1 MDSPD
6 VSMLEPLFFTR
17 YSMEDSAPV
26 SALFAMAE
34 SGEMCGIYILEFE
47 DGARYVGQTV
57 NIIRRYA
64 DHKRTHGDIVA
75 FGFAPCRRERLDA
88 HERTAIVHEQRGHSP
103 RNNMLT
109 DQPGGRGDLEIEMAV
124 GARLT
129 LPWERFRRSTVSE
142 EPRQS
147 KDGRFWQVAE
157 RRDYGRIREEL
168 ARYVHET
175 IPSPS
180 RTGGLLWSLTAFPS
194 TRKNKDRRRLFT
206 LNAGSV
212 EVLFVTEW
220 DLENGGTELE
230 WTMNLWPEEL
240 PSKLEALK
248 GRWLRRATSQES
260 NNYRSAGPVLSLD
273 CAGTDTFSKALD
285 QSFILDAAYRL
296 NVTMMRRSTTVFA
309 KHHNH
314 AFAADI
320 LREIHVLDKP
330 TRK

>member
-1 MDSPD
+1 MDSPK

-34 SGEMCGIYILEFE
+34 SRELCGIYILEFE

-57 NIIRRYA
+57 NIIQRYA
-64 DHKRTHGDIVA
+64 KHRRTHGDIVA
-75 FGFAPCRRERLDA
+75 FGFAPCRRELLDA
-88 HERTAIVHEQRGHSP
+88 YERAAIVHEQRGHSL
-103 RNNMLT
+103 RNKMLT
-109 DQPGGRGDLEIEMAV
+109 DQPGGRGDLEIEMSV
-124 GARLT
+124 GTTLT
-129 LPWERFRRSTVSE
+129 LPWERSRRSTVSA

-147 KDGRFWQVAE
+147 KDGRFWQLAG
-157 RRDYGRIREEL
+157 RSDYGQIRLGL

-180 RTGGLLWSLTAFPS
+180 RTGGLLWSLTAFPA

-212 EVLFVTEW
+212 EALYVTEW
-220 DLENGGTELE
+220 DLANGGTELE
-230 WTMNLWPEEL
+230 WTVNLWPEEL
-240 PSKLEALK
+240 SPKLEALK
-248 GRWLRRATSQES
+248 GRWLRRVTSQVS

-273 CAGTDTFSKALD
+273 SVGTDTFSKALD
-285 QSFILDAAYRL
+285 QSFVLDAAYRL

-314 AFAADI
+314 GFAADI
-320 LREIHVLDKP
+320 LREIHVLDKF